1 MVASTSPPH
10 FGVLHLNS
18 LQGQMGREDVRKPA
32 RRHGSSPALQRLSMA
47 QNSRVPSGVPSTGQE
62 PWGYLLPC
70 QSNPWSVEALTG
82 ELVSS
87 AETQVLL
94 GPRGAESAFNDPLRV
109 GALRGKRH
117 KSWHFVQLTDGR
129 SRASSH
135 RWTGAPSAGSGEALP
150 FGNTSHFLCWC
161 FKDFTG
167 IWKHPHLHRGTGT
180 SVLKS

>member
-1 MVASTSPPH
+1 M
-10 FGVLHLNS
+10 
-18 LQGQMGREDVRKPA
+18 GQMGREDVRKPA

-82 ELVSS
+82 EL
-87 AETQVLL
+87 
-94 GPRGAESAFNDPLRV
+94 
-109 GALRGKRH
+109 
-117 KSWHFVQLTDGR
+117 
-129 SRASSH
+129 
-135 RWTGAPSAGSGEALP
+135 
-150 FGNTSHFLCWC
+150 
-161 FKDFTG
+161 DFTG